1 MSGPEDYRLHRAAL
15 EWDLTDP
22 IVIESR
28 RDLKSE
34 PRWTERLE
42 PYHHQVRNLVTFCR
56 RLPVTLIA
64 DEVGLGKTISA
75 GLIASELISRSRV
88 SKILIVCPKLLIP
101 QWQEELETKFEIRSR
116 MAIGRELIDA
126 EPQDDSG
133 AVVTTYHSA
142 RLYLDKLPHD
152 RFQMLVLDEAHKL
165 RNLYGVTPPPQVA
178 QRFRQVLADRQFRYV
193 LMLTATPIHNRLW
206 DLYSLV
212 ELLTVARGHDNP
224 FGTEGLFARRF
235 IADDRTK
242 ARYLNPRMR
251 DEFRAIVYG
260 YMSRVRRADAKLH
273 FPERVVQLHRVQ
285 PTAEENELIQ
295 LLAEPVRQVKDRRAQ
310 ISILQAL
317 TSSPHALSTQLKN
330 MARNRTFP
338 ADVAAAVETLVARMS
353 ASAKLRGLAALV
365 ERLRSEE
372 PDDWRMVIFTGR
384 LETQTTIQSFLQEQ
398 GIPVGVING
407 ASSGQRDQE
416 TIKRF
421 WKRPRECR
429 VIVST
434 ERGSEGVNLQVANV
448 LVNYDLPWNPM
459 IVEQRIGR
467 IQRLASSHASVCIVN
482 LILDKTFEEYIVGR
496 LMEKLQMA
504 AHAIGDM
511 EALLQA
517 AGMDEEEENGTKG
530 FEEKIRELV
539 LASLAGRDI
548 EAATRKAEQSID
560 EAKLELEREEKT
572 INDMLGTMEGA
583 EYAGPRAPKLPPTDR
598 SMDASAFVLAALAS
612 TGARLTQTAPDCYV
626 CEHERG
632 SEEIRIAPEASGHF
646 PGDGVLYAPGTPA
659 FERLVGR
666 LLATGVHSVEDVDKE
681 PLKHAEELSRQWVA
695 QFGAV
700 FSGAK
705 LSDVCR
711 GFEGT
716 ALIRVRATVAH
727 DSYERLVEVAC
738 PVHEHLV
745 SSGKGGLDRVRGV
758 IRIPAG
764 IGLNATK
771 VIEVA
776 SADAAIAEFCRFY
789 SQRKEEEIR
798 AAAGDVRKA
807 KKLEDDFTPRLEF
820 ELAALDGK
828 VHRRCTMQVSYK
840 FDDGP
845 EYTSS
850 VTVVPITGETLEA
863 PPIDWCGATGRMAPR
878 ECFARCEVTG
888 KDVLRHLLIRSEL
901 SGRQALIEHGGVCT
915 HSGKRVLCDE
925 LESSAVTN
933 QLVARVLLNTS
944 ALSGKRAE
952 PQFFGSCEFTGAEVL
967 TSELAVS
974 QASEMRYRVDQ
985 EQRSTVSG
993 KSGHRQE
1000 FVTCYETRQA
1010 MLAVEAERCESTG
1023 RIVRPG
1029 ILQECS
1035 VTHKRVVPSEMERS
1049 AVSGKCALKRLFV
1062 TSSCSGARMLEEE
1075 AIRSTA
1081 GNCCMPSEA
1090 KTCKWG
1096 GRRSHPDDVR
1106 TCELTGLTIHA
1117 EFATAGAHPRLQVL
1131 ADLLDG
1137 IEHRMERGELASVV
1151 AEEVAVA
1158 LRAKRCRIEAARLS
1172 PNGQRLA
1179 VSVEVP
1185 TLLGWSLHQAGAIYA
1200 IDENALV
1207 GRIAYGK
1214 RKAQG
1219 WESQG

>member
-1 MSGPEDYRLHRAAL
+1 
-15 EWDLTDP
+15 
-22 IVIESR
+22 
-28 RDLKSE
+28 
-34 PRWTERLE
+34 
-42 PYHHQVRNLVTFCR
+42 
-56 RLPVTLIA
+56 
-64 DEVGLGKTISA
+64 
-75 GLIASELISRSRV
+75 
-88 SKILIVCPKLLIP
+88 
-101 QWQEELETKFEIRSR
+101 
-116 MAIGRELIDA
+116 
-126 EPQDDSG
+126 
-133 AVVTTYHSA
+133 
-142 RLYLDKLPHD
+142 
-152 RFQMLVLDEAHKL
+152 
-165 RNLYGVTPPPQVA
+165 
-178 QRFRQVLADRQFRYV
+178 
-193 LMLTATPIHNRLW
+193 
-206 DLYSLV
+206 
-212 ELLTVARGHDNP
+212 
-224 FGTEGLFARRF
+224 
-235 IADDRTK
+235 
-242 ARYLNPRMR
+242 
-251 DEFRAIVYG
+251 
-260 YMSRVRRADAKLH
+260 
-273 FPERVVQLHRVQ
+273 
-285 PTAEENELIQ
+285 
-295 LLAEPVRQVKDRRAQ
+295 
-310 ISILQAL
+310 
-317 TSSPHALSTQLKN
+317 

-353 ASAKLRGLAALV
+353 ASAKLRGLAELV
-365 ERLRSEE
+365 ERLRSEQ
-372 PDDWRMVIFTGR
+372 PDEWRMLIFTGR
-384 LETQTTIQSFLQEQ
+384 LETQTNIQSFLQEQ

-407 ASSGQRDQE
+407 ASSGQRDKE

-421 WKRPRECR
+421 WKTPRECR

-434 ERGSEGVNLQVANV
+434 EKGSEGVNLQAANV

-530 FEEKIRELV
+530 FEERIRELV

-548 EAATRKAEQSID
+548 EAATRKAEESIN
-560 EAKLELEREEKT
+560 EAKRELEREEKT

-626 CEHERG
+626 CEHDDGR
-632 SEEIRIAPEASGHF
+632 EEIRIASEASGHF

-666 LLATGVHSVEDVDKE
+666 LLATGVHSVEDLDKE

-695 QFGAV
+695 QFGAI

-705 LSDVCR
+705 LSNVCR
-711 GFEGT
+711 CFEGT

-727 DSYERLVEVAC
+727 DSYERLGEVAC
-738 PVHEHLV
+738 PSHEHVVV
-745 SSGKGGLDRVRGV
+745 STGRGGLDRVPEA

-764 IGLNATK
+764 IGLNAAK
-771 VIEVA
+771 VIESA

-820 ELAALDGK
+820 ELAALDGA
-828 VHRRCTMQVSYK
+828 VHRRCAMRVSYK
-840 FDDGP
+840 FADGP

-850 VTVVPITGETLEA
+850 IEVLPIGGETVEA
-863 PPIDWCGATGRMAPR
+863 PPIDKCGATGQMAPR
-878 ECFARCEVTG
+878 ECLARCEITG
-888 KDVLRHLLIRSEL
+888 RDVLQHLLIRSEL
-901 SGRQALIEHGGVCT
+901 SGRQALTEHSGMCT
-915 HSGKRVLCDE
+915 LSGKRVLSDE
-925 LESSAVTN
+925 LEPSAVTN
-933 QLVARVLLNTS
+933 QLVARVLLKTS

-967 TSELAVS
+967 VSELAVS
-974 QASEMRYRVDQ
+974 QASEKRYRVDQ
-985 EQRSTVSG
+985 EQRSMVSG
-993 KSGHRQE
+993 KTGHVQE
-1000 FVTCYETRQA
+1000 FVTCHETRQA
-1010 MLAVEAERCESTG
+1010 MLVVEAERCESTG
-1023 RIVRPG
+1023 KIVRPG
-1029 ILQECS
+1029 VLRECS
-1035 VTHKRVVPSEMERS
+1035 VTHQRVLPSEMERS
-1049 AVSGKCALKRLFV
+1049 AVSGKSALKRLFV
-1062 TSSCSGARMLEEE
+1062 TSSCSGAGMLEGE

-1137 IEHRMERGELASVV
+1137 IEHGVEMGELASVV
-1151 AEEVAVA
+1151 VEQVGAAR
-1158 LRAKRCRIEAARLS
+1158 RAKRCRIEAARLS

-1185 TLLGWSLHQAGAIYA
+1185 TLLGWNLHQAGAIYA

-1219 WESQG
+1219 WESQR